1 MWIAKKKGNRNMG
14 VLQVRVDDD
23 LKNQASA
30 IYSELGI
37 DLSTAIRMFLKR
49 TVLEKGIPFDTKL
62 DEVTLKGILAIDKM
76 RSISERNGNSEMT
89 LDEINEVIRLARE
102 DKKRKKG
109 E

>member
-1 MWIAKKKGNRNMG
+1 MG
-14 VLQVRVDDD
+14 VLQVRDDDD

-62 DEVTLKGILAIDKM
+62 DDVTLKGILAIDKM
-76 RSISERNGNSEMT
+76 RSISEQNGNSEMT